1 MPRITLATVVKLVVA
16 SILVGAAMA
25 YLDIQPLQVWRWLAD
40 KVGDVA
46 ANIRHYASRAVTY
59 LLLGAVVVV
68 PVWLVFYL
76 WRALKGKG

>member
-25 YLDIQPLQVWRWLAD
+25 YLDVQPLEVWRWLAD
-40 KVGDVA
+40 RLRDVLA
-46 ANIRHYASRAVTY
+46 DIRSYATRALTY

-68 PVWLVFYL
+68 PIWFVSYL
-76 WRALKGKG
+76 WRALRRKG

>member
-25 YLDIQPLQVWRWLAD
+25 YLDVQPLAVWRWLAARLRD
-40 KVGDVA
+40 ALAD
-46 ANIRHYASRAVTY
+46 IRFYATRALTY

-68 PVWLVFYL
+68 PIWFVSYL
-76 WRALKGKG
+76 WRALRRKG

>member
-25 YLDIQPLQVWRWLAD
+25 YLDVQPLAVWRWVAARLRDALAD
-40 KVGDVA
+40 
-46 ANIRHYASRAVTY
+46 IRSYATRALTY

-68 PVWLVFYL
+68 PIWFVSYL
-76 WRALKGKG
+76 WRALRRKG

>member
-1 MPRITLATVVKLVVA
+1 MPRITAATVVKLVVA

-25 YLDIQPLQVWRWLAD
+25 FLDVQPLEVWRWLAER
-40 KVGDVA
+40 VGDVLA
-46 ANIRHYASRAVTY
+46 DIRSYATRALTY

-76 WRALKGKG
+76 WRALRGKS

>member
-1 MPRITLATVVKLVVA
+1 MPRITLATVVKLVLA

-25 YLDIQPLQVWRWLAD
+25 YFDVQPQDVWRWLGQRLGAILAD
-40 KVGDVA
+40 F
-46 ANIRHYASRAVTY
+46 RHYATRALTY

-76 WRALKGKG
+76 WRALKGKS